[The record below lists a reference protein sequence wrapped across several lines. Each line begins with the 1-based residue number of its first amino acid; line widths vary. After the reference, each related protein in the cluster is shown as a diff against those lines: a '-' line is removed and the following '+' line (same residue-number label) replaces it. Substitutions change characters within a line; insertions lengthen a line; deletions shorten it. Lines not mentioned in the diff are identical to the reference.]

1 LVLFL
6 LLLLRIDRERRR
18 KGEEVGEGLFLVVF
32 DGFWMLMLLWRLKR
46 EEEGRRRGRLLLFVW

>member
-1 LVLFL
+1 MVLFL